1 MFDFN
6 GTLSDDEPI
15 LCEIYGQLFS
25 EYGKPLSAQ
34 EYFDELA
41 GLSDP
46 EIVQRWLGRGH
57 PAMEEILPRRFA
69 LYRERVAD
77 GSSVREG
84 VRHAVEYTAAR
95 SRVAVVSGAARS
107 EIEEVLRAAGL
118 ATSIEAI
125 VAAEDVGP
133 GKPDPA
139 GYLRALAILDD
150 GIRPHDVIAFEDSEA
165 GVAAAKAAGL
175 CCVAVSGTA
184 EPYRLAQAD
193 ELVPA
198 IDVPLMRRLLG

>member
-15 LCEIYGQLFS
+15 LCEIFRELFAD
-25 EYGKPLSAQ
+25 YGKQLSAQ

-57 PAMEEILPRRFA
+57 PATEEILRRRFA
-69 LYRERVAD
+69 LYRERAAD
-77 GSSVREG
+77 GSSVGDG
-84 VRHAVEYTAAR
+84 VRHAVEYAAAR
-95 SRVAVVSGAARS
+95 TRVVVVSGAART

-125 VAAEDVGP
+125 VAAEDVDA

-139 GYLRALAILDD
+139 GYLCALAILGD
-150 GIRPHDVIAFEDSEA
+150 GLRPRDVIAFEDSEA

-175 CCVAVSGTA
+175 RCVAVSGTA
-184 EPYRLAQAD
+184 EPNRLAKAD
-193 ELVPA
+193 ELVPT
-198 IDVPLMRRLLG
+198 IDVTLMRRLLG

>member
-15 LCEIYGQLFS
+15 LCEIYRELFA

-46 EIVQRWLGRGH
+46 AIVRRWLGRGR
-57 PAMEEILPRRFA
+57 PAMEQILQRRFA

-77 GSSVREG
+77 GSSVG
-84 VRHAVEYTAAR
+84 DAVRRAVEYAAAR
-95 SRVAVVSGAARS
+95 TRVAVVSGAARA
-107 EIEEVLRAAGL
+107 EIEEVLRAGGL
-118 ATSIEAI
+118 AASVEAI
-125 VAAEDVGP
+125 VAAEDVAG

-139 GYLRALAILDD
+139 GYLHALAVLDD
-150 GIRPHDVIAFEDSEA
+150 GLRSHDVIAFEDSEA
-165 GVAAAKAAGL
+165 GVAAAKAAGMR
-175 CCVAVSGTA
+175 CVAVLGTLEA
-184 EPYRLAQAD
+184 TRLAQAD
-193 ELVPA
+193 EIVPA